1 MGDGFLM
8 GVRVDVGV
16 GVLSFAMMME
26 GGGMVIW
33 SESVIV
39 WFFIV
44 LVIVSVSETK
54 CLFVSTGFGCMGSCV
69 RGVELIFFSVVG

>member
-44 LVIVSVSETK
+44 LVIV
-54 CLFVSTGFGCMGSCV
+54 
-69 RGVELIFFSVVG
+69 